1 MPILDWGGCSI
12 AEFGGSRVNKVR
24 HYAIFRRCILTIHR
38 NEYYDKS
45 DAERAD
51 EYLTRWSEADTELR
65 MFRAKVLGEDMAPE
79 VKKVIREAFGV
90 DFDEG
95 TFL

>member
-1 MPILDWGGCSI
+1 MPILDWGGGSI
-12 AEFGGSRVNKVR
+12 QEMSGSRVNKVR
-24 HYAIFRRCILTIHR
+24 HYAIFRWGILTIHC
-38 NEYYDKS
+38 NEYHDRS

-51 EYLTRWSEADTELR
+51 EYLKRWGEADAELK

-79 VKKVIREAFGV
+79 IKKVIREALRV

-95 TFL
+95 TVL